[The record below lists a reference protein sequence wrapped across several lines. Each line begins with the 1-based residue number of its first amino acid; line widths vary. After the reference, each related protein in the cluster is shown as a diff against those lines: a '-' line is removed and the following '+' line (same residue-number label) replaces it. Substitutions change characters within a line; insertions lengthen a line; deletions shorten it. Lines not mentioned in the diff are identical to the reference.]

1 MTLDGLLHQVSS
13 KKAILA
19 ARRGALAAAKKE
31 VRAGSSRCAPLPC
44 MHTLTTAP
52 LPKRLEMRPSAL
64 HAHAHHGAPSQT
76 ARDAPF
82 CLACTRSPRHPFP
95 NGSRCVPLPCMQTLT
110 TARSPSPQ
118 ARAGSSPVAT
128 PPHVPVSAPNV
139 PVSAPHMPSAPVVAA
154 PLDRLAAKKAVL
166 AAKRESKRDV
176 HASAKHEV
184 ADTELHHNATPQP
197 PLKLLAG

>member
-1 MTLDGLLHQVSS
+1 
-13 KKAILA
+13 
-19 ARRGALAAAKKE
+19 
-31 VRAGSSRCAPLPC
+31 
-44 MHTLTTAP
+44 
-52 LPKRLEMRPSAL
+52 
-64 HAHAHHGAPSQT
+64 
-76 ARDAPF
+76 
-82 CLACTRSPRHPFP
+82 
-95 NGSRCVPLPCMQTLT
+95 MQTLT

-128 PPHVPVSAPNV
+128 PPHVPVSAPHV

>member
-76 ARDAPF
+76 ARDGA
-82 CLACTRSPRHPFP
+82 
-95 NGSRCVPLPCMQTLT
+95 PLPCMHTLT

-128 PPHVPVSAPNV
+128 PPHVPVSAPHV

>member
-44 MHTLTTAP
+44 M
-52 LPKRLEMRPSAL
+52 
-64 HAHAHHGAPSQT
+64 
-76 ARDAPF
+76 
-82 CLACTRSPRHPFP
+82 
-95 NGSRCVPLPCMQTLT
+95 QTLT

-128 PPHVPVSAPNV
+128 PPHVPVSAPHV

-184 ADTELHHNATPQP
+184 ADTEFRHNATPQP

>member
-76 ARDAPF
+76 ARDAPL
-82 CLACTRSPRHPFP
+82 CLACRRSQR
-95 NGSRCVPLPCMQTLT
+95 RAPLPHRHAREAHQWQRLLTCPSRRPMCPSRRPTCPPPQWWRLRSTGWPPRRRCSQQSASPKGTCMQ
-110 TARSPSPQ
+110 APSTRWPTPSFVTMP
-118 ARAGSSPVAT
+118 RLSRHSNCWLGKSS
-128 PPHVPVSAPNV
+128 
-139 PVSAPHMPSAPVVAA
+139 AA
-154 PLDRLAAKKAVL
+154 DSRPRW
-166 AAKRESKRDV
+166 S
-176 HASAKHEV
+176 
-184 ADTELHHNATPQP
+184 
-197 PLKLLAG
+197 G